1 MEAAGGA
8 QLMAK
13 QAQYAGPEHVVSWM
27 GIPLLNTILL
37 VTSSVTVHFAHTAL
51 KANKRSALNLWLAV
65 TLILGFVFVGFQAYE
80 YHHAYTELGLT
91 LASGIYGSTFF
102 LLTGFHG
109 FHVCLGAVMLTVMF
123 LRASTKGH
131 FTPEDHFGFEAASWY
146 WHFVDV
152 VWICLFLFVYIL

>member
-1 MEAAGGA
+1 VAW
-8 QLMAK
+8 
-13 QAQYAGPEHVVSWM
+13 S
-27 GIPLLNTILL
+27 GIPLLNTALL
-37 VTSSVTVHFAHTAL
+37 VASSVTVHFAHTAL
-51 KANKRSALNLWLAV
+51 KAGKRSALTLWLMI
-65 TLILGFVFVGFQAYE
+65 TLALGFIFVGFQAYE
-80 YHHAYTELGLT
+80 YYHAYTELGLT

-123 LRASTKGH
+123 FRATTKGH
-131 FTPEDHFGFEAASWY
+131 FTPDDHFGFEAASWY